1 MSFDKNVCPMFTR
14 LGEFRD
20 NSAHSMRKYGLRL
33 FHAHIPRLYPCAPS
47 AIDGDYLAKGKD
59 DPFWL
64 NPKVPSTFE
73 NMLAWKCGRNG
84 AITERTGAVTFKNF
98 KIADSGIAGIEFSV
112 IEDVADGDAN
122 VKGGIVVGN
131 TYLNDDDGVIKNR
144 TVWGY
149 IGPRTENFT
158 MSGVSFY
165 NFDFQKSAAIGTCS
179 HCFHPASTDSGGRTF
194 TVNNLTFDAATVP
207 RRINW

>member
-1 MSFDKNVCPMFTR
+1 
-14 LGEFRD
+14 
-20 NSAHSMRKYGLRL
+20 
-33 FHAHIPRLYPCAPS
+33 
-47 AIDGDYLAKGKD
+47 
-59 DPFWL
+59 L

-112 IEDVADGDAN
+112 IEGVADGDAN
-122 VKGGIVVGN
+122 IKGGIVVGN